1 VERRELGA
9 SGVAVTRVA
18 LGGAPLGG
26 LFAPVSEEQARAT
39 VDAAW
44 QAGVRTFDTAP
55 HYGAGVSERRVGAAL
70 RGRPRAE
77 LVLCTKVGRLLV
89 PAASP
94 RPARGMFAAEPPVER
109 VFDFSRDG
117 VRRSLAESL
126 ERFGLDRVDVVHV
139 HDPDQHMEQAIGEAL
154 PALVELRE
162 QGAIGAVGAGMNDAA
177 PLVRIVREAD
187 VDCVLVAGRHT
198 LLDQSADAELLPLC
212 RARGIA
218 VIAGG
223 VFNSGV
229 LVDPRPG
236 ATFDYEPAPA
246 ATLERARAI
255 AAVCARHGVA
265 LATAATAFALRHP
278 AVTCLLV
285 GARSPAEIAA
295 DVEAASYP
303 VPEELW
309 PDLVSERLLSE
320 EATAPA

>member
-1 VERRELGA
+1 VERRALGG

-26 LFAPVSEEQARAT
+26 LFAPVPDEQARAT

-44 QAGVRTFDTAP
+44 ELGVRTFDTAP

-70 RGRPRAE
+70 RGRPRDE

-89 PAASP
+89 PTASP

-109 VFDFSRDG
+109 VFDYSRAG
-117 VRRSLAESL
+117 VLRSLDESL
-126 ERFGLDRVDVVHV
+126 ERLGLDRVDVVHV
-139 HDPDQHMEQAIGEAL
+139 HDPDDRMEQAIGEAL

-177 PLVRIVREAD
+177 HLARIVREAD

-198 LLDQSADAELLPLC
+198 LLDQRADAELLPLC
-212 RARGIA
+212 RARGVA
-218 VIAGG
+218 VIAAG

-229 LVDPRPG
+229 LIDPRPG
-236 ATFDYEPAPA
+236 ATFDYAPADA
-246 ATLERARAI
+246 ATLERARGI
-255 AAVCARHGVA
+255 AAVCARQGVA

-278 AVTCLLV
+278 AVTCLLI
-285 GARSPAEIAA
+285 GARSPAEVAA
-295 DVEAASYP
+295 DVEAAAHP
-303 VPEELW
+303 VPDALWEEL
-309 PDLVSERLLSE
+309 VREGLLSE
-320 EATAPA
+320 QAAAQT